1 MTPAETLR
9 TEWATICEAM
19 NRGTYRGTEADALAR
34 IEAIKREMEQS
45 ERRTEEG

>member
-1 MTPAETLR
+1 MTTVEALR
-9 TEWATICEAM
+9 TEWRAICEAM